1 MMNRD
6 LMQRQMFRNGGGVVP
21 MQDGGEPTFRERIEA
36 LSKAAGRSIKGLME
50 PNRDPYENMNPIQ
63 DPSAPMNLS
72 PEEQA
77 ARRAQYEIQQGRF
90 TQEEIDQ
97 ILRNNPEYGDYGSME
112 GAPRVQFSYTKWT
125 TKNRR

>member
-36 LSKAAGRSIKGLME
+36 LSKAAGRSIEGLME

-72 PEEQA
+72 PEATGCNEGPSMKYS
-77 ARRAQYEIQQGRF
+77 RAGLLKQ
-90 TQEEIDQ
+90 
-97 ILRNNPEYGDYGSME
+97 
-112 GAPRVQFSYTKWT
+112 K
-125 TKNRR
+125 